1 MSSSDASPSEGFE
14 EALENLDFEAARRLA
29 DQAEGP
35 ERERLRERV
44 RTAREEAGKRAEK
57 LAARIQSMAR
67 ADHYEGLLALA
78 ADPATEPLL
87 ALASPELERG
97 AKLHLD
103 GAARRRKR
111 FRAAAERHM
120 KSAAEA
126 LVFLDDSKALSEIGK
141 VDPRW
146 LTEEQREQLAALKSQ
161 AEQAGKER
169 REIEHRTAAVLRE
182 HHPEPPPESSRRPR
196 KSKGCLG
203 SALAALALITAAAAA
218 ALLALRPP
226 SSRRRP

>member
-1 MSSSDASPSEGFE
+1 MPPSDANPVEGFE
-14 EALENLDFEAARRLA
+14 EALEDLNFEEARRLA

-35 ERERLRERV
+35 ERKRLRKQVDE
-44 RTAREEAGKRAEK
+44 ARAEAGVRAEK

-87 ALASPELERG
+87 ALAPPELERG

-103 GAARRRKR
+103 GAARRRRR
-111 FRAAAERHM
+111 FRAAAERRM
-120 KSAAEA
+120 GAAAEA
-126 LVFLDDSKALSEIGK
+126 LVLLNDSKALSEIGK

-146 LTEEQREQLAALKSQ
+146 LTEEQKEKLAELKKQ
-161 AEQAGKER
+161 AEGAAAER

-182 HHPEPPPESSRRPR
+182 HQPETPPSWEPAPRRPR
-196 KSKGCLG
+196 TGRKGCLG
-203 SALAALALITAAAAA
+203 SALSALTVITAAWTAAF
-218 ALLALRPP
+218 LV
-226 SSRRRP
+226 

>member
-1 MSSSDASPSEGFE
+1 MSSSDANPPEGFE
-14 EALENLDFEAARRLA
+14 EALEKLDFEAARRLA

-44 RTAREEAGKRAEK
+44 RTAREEAGKQAEK

-87 ALASPELERG
+87 ALAPPELERG

-103 GAARRRKR
+103 GAARRRNR

-146 LTEEQREQLAALKSQ
+146 LTEDQREQLAALKSQ
-161 AEQAGKER
+161 AEQAGRER
-169 REIEHRTAAVLRE
+169 RELEHRTAAVLRE
-182 HHPEPPPESSRRPR
+182 HQPEPAPPESARHVR
-196 KSKGCLG
+196 KVKGCLG

-218 ALLALRPP
+218 ALLA
-226 SSRRRP
+226 

>member
-1 MSSSDASPSEGFE
+1 MSSSDANPPEGFE
-14 EALENLDFEAARRLA
+14 EALEKLDFEAARRLA

-44 RTAREEAGKRAEK
+44 RTSREEAGKRAEK

-87 ALASPELERG
+87 ALAPPELERG

-103 GAARRRKR
+103 GAARRRNR

-120 KSAAEA
+120 KSASEA
-126 LVFLDDSKALSEIGK
+126 LVFLDDSKALSDIGK

-146 LTEEQREQLAALKSQ
+146 LTEDQREQLAALKSQ
-161 AEQAGKER
+161 AEQAGRER
-169 REIEHRTAAVLRE
+169 RELEHRTAAVLRE
-182 HHPEPPPESSRRPR
+182 HQPEPAPQESARRTR
-196 KSKGCLG
+196 KARGCLG
-203 SALAALALITAAAAA
+203 SALAALALITAAATA
-218 ALLALRPP
+218 ALLA
-226 SSRRRP
+226 

>member
-1 MSSSDASPSEGFE
+1 MSSSDANPPEGFE
-14 EALENLDFEAARRLA
+14 EALEKLDFEAARRLA

-44 RTAREEAGKRAEK
+44 RTSREEAGKQAEK

-87 ALASPELERG
+87 ALAPPELERG

-103 GAARRRKR
+103 GAARRRNR

-120 KSAAEA
+120 KSASEA
-126 LVFLDDSKALSEIGK
+126 LVFLNDSKALSEIGK

-146 LTEEQREQLAALKSQ
+146 LTEDQREQLAALKSQ
-161 AEQAGKER
+161 AEQAGRER
-169 REIEHRTAAVLRE
+169 RELEHRTAAVLRE
-182 HHPEPPPESSRRPR
+182 HQPEPAPPESARRAR
-196 KSKGCLG
+196 KAKGCLG
-203 SALAALALITAAAAA
+203 SALAALALITAAATA
-218 ALLALRPP
+218 ALLA
-226 SSRRRP
+226 

>member
-1 MSSSDASPSEGFE
+1 MSSSDANPPEGFE
-14 EALENLDFEAARRLA
+14 EALEKLDFEAARRLA

-44 RTAREEAGKRAEK
+44 RTAREEAGKQAEK

-87 ALASPELERG
+87 ALAPPELERG

-103 GAARRRKR
+103 GAARRRNR

-120 KSAAEA
+120 KSASEA
-126 LVFLDDSKALSEIGK
+126 LVFLNDSKALSEIGK

-146 LTEEQREQLAALKSQ
+146 LTEDQREQLAALKSQ
-161 AEQAGKER
+161 AEQAGRER
-169 REIEHRTAAVLRE
+169 RELEHRTAAVLRE
-182 HHPEPPPESSRRPR
+182 HQPEPAPPESARRAR
-196 KSKGCLG
+196 KARGCLG
-203 SALAALALITAAAAA
+203 SALAALALITAAATA
-218 ALLALRPP
+218 ALLA
-226 SSRRRP
+226 

>member
-1 MSSSDASPSEGFE
+1 MNPSEGFE

-29 DQAEGP
+29 DQAQGP
-35 ERERLRERV
+35 ERERLREGV
-44 RTAREEAGKRAEK
+44 RTARGEAEKRAEK

-87 ALASPELERG
+87 ALAPPELERG

-103 GAARRRKR
+103 GAARRRSR

-146 LTEEQREQLAALKSQ
+146 LTEEQRDQLAALKNQ
-161 AEQAGKER
+161 ADQAGKER

-182 HHPEPPPESSRRPR
+182 HQPEPAPPPESVRRSWKP
-196 KSKGCLG
+196 KGCLG

-218 ALLALRPP
+218 ALLALRPHLLQ
-226 SSRRRP
+226 

>member
-1 MSSSDASPSEGFE
+1 MSSSDANPPEGFE
-14 EALENLDFEAARRLA
+14 EALEKLDFEAARRLA
-29 DQAEGP
+29 DQAESP
-35 ERERLRERV
+35 ERERLRKRV
-44 RTAREEAGKRAEK
+44 RTAREEAAKQAEK

-87 ALASPELERG
+87 ALAPPELERG

-103 GAARRRKR
+103 GATRRRNR

-146 LTEEQREQLAALKSQ
+146 LTEDQREQLAALKNQ
-161 AEQAGKER
+161 AEQAGRER
-169 REIEHRTAAVLRE
+169 RELEHRTAAVLRE
-182 HHPEPPPESSRRPR
+182 HHPEPAPPEPARRAR
-196 KSKGCLG
+196 KPKGCLG

-218 ALLALRPP
+218 ALLA
-226 SSRRRP
+226 